1 MLGAVFIA
9 FSNYNNFAFMVMSVI
24 LSHLHAPSLALSHP
38 LPRRAMRCESSL
50 LRHIV
55 ATQLVVASWFVFIE
69 TTLTSIVSFFELTSI
84 VSKKTTL
91 VGLHSYTGLIEARV

>member
-1 MLGAVFIA
+1 MLDAVFIA
-9 FSNYNNFAFMVMSVI
+9 FSNYNSFAFMVMSVI

-69 TTLTSIVSFFELTSI
+69 TTLTSIVFFELTSI